1 MATTYFEV
9 AEDELLERAELL
21 KVLGHP
27 ERLAIVLLTLNR
39 EMCVKDLVEVLKISQ
54 PKVSQHVG
62 LMKELG
68 ILSFRKE
75 GTRVLYRTS
84 NDTVK
89 RLVNI
94 LFNETK

>member
-1 MATTYFEV
+1 MISFEETTKK
-9 AEDELLERAELL
+9 ELLRKSELL

-27 ERLAIVLLTLNR
+27 ERLAILLLVYEE
-39 EMCVKDLVEVLKISQ
+39 EMCVKDLMEALQISQ

-75 GTRVLYRTS
+75 GTKVIYRLS
-84 NDTVK
+84 NSVVK
-89 RLVNI
+89 EILDI
-94 LFNETK
+94 LFKVS

>member
-1 MATTYFEV
+1 MISFEETTKK
-9 AEDELLERAELL
+9 ELLRKSELL

-27 ERLAIVLLTLNR
+27 ERLAILLLVYEE
-39 EMCVKDLVEVLKISQ
+39 EMCVKDLMEALQISQ

-75 GTRVLYRTS
+75 GTKVIYRLS
-84 NDTVK
+84 NSVVK
-89 RLVNI
+89 EILDI
-94 LFNETK
+94 LFA

>member
-1 MATTYFEV
+1 MATLSEV
-9 AEDELLERAELL
+9 KERELIEKAELL

-27 ERLAIVLLTLNR
+27 ERLAIILLTLDR
-39 EMCVKDLVEVLKISQ
+39 EMCVKELVEILGISQ

-75 GTRVLYRTS
+75 GTKVLYRTT
-84 NDTVK
+84 NETVK
-89 RLVNI
+89 GLVEI
-94 LFNETK
+94 LF

>member
-1 MATTYFEV
+1 MVTLAEV
-9 AEDELLERAELL
+9 EEKELLEKAELL

-27 ERLAIVLLTLNR
+27 ERLAIILLTLDR
-39 EMCVKDLVEVLKISQ
+39 ELCVKELVEILGISQ

-75 GTRVLYRTS
+75 GTKVLYRTT
-84 NDTVK
+84 NEVVK
-89 RLVNI
+89 ELIGI
-94 LFNETK
+94 LF

>member
-1 MATTYFEV
+1 MVTYESILKEEFLEK
-9 AEDELLERAELL
+9 AEFL

-27 ERLAIVLLTLNR
+27 ERLAIALLVYEK
-39 EMCVKDLVEVLKISQ
+39 EMCVKDLVSILGISQ

-75 GTRVLYRTS
+75 GTKVIYRLS
-84 NDTVK
+84 NPVVK
-89 RLVNI
+89 EILDI
-94 LFNETK
+94 LFG

>member
-1 MATTYFEV
+1 MTTLTEV
-9 AEDELLERAELL
+9 KERELLEKAELL

-27 ERLAIVLLTLNR
+27 ERLAIILLTLDR
-39 EMCVKDLVEVLKISQ
+39 EMCVKELVEILGISQ

-75 GTRVLYRTS
+75 GTKVLYRTT
-84 NDTVK
+84 NNTV
-89 RLVNI
+89 RELIEI
-94 LFNETK
+94 LF

>member
-1 MATTYFEV
+1 MDTTYVEV
-9 AEDELLERAELL
+9 DERKLLEKAELL

-27 ERLAIVLLTLNR
+27 ERLAIVFLTIKR
-39 EMCVKDLVEVLKISQ
+39 EMCVKDLVEILGISQ

-75 GTRVLYRTS
+75 GTKVLYRTS
-84 NDTVK
+84 NEAV
-89 RLVNI
+89 RALMNI
-94 LFNETK
+94 LFEIS

>member
-1 MATTYFEV
+1 MVSFGEITRK
-9 AEDELLERAELL
+9 ELLRKSELL

-27 ERLAIVLLTLNR
+27 ERLAILLLVYEE
-39 EMCVKDLVEVLKISQ
+39 EMCVKDLMEALQISQ

-75 GTRVLYRTS
+75 GTRVIYKLS
-84 NDTVK
+84 DPVVK
-89 RLVNI
+89 EILGI
-94 LFNETK
+94 LFE

>member
-1 MATTYFEV
+1 MATTYVEV
-9 AEDELLERAELL
+9 NERELLDRAELL

-27 ERLAIVLLTLNR
+27 ERLAIVLLTLDR
-39 EMCVKDLVEVLKISQ
+39 EMCVKDLVEILGISQ

-75 GTRVLYRTS
+75 GTKVLYRTS
-84 NDTVK
+84 NETV
-89 RLVNI
+89 RDLISV
-94 LFNETK
+94 LF

>member
-1 MATTYFEV
+1 MAAQLEISG
-9 AEDELLERAELL
+9 EKLLERAELL

-27 ERLAIVLLTLNR
+27 ERLAIVLLTLDR
-39 EMCVKDLVEVLKISQ
+39 EMCVKELVKVLRISQ

-75 GTRVLYRTS
+75 GTKVLYRTS
-84 NDTVK
+84 SEIVK
-89 RLVNI
+89 ELISV
-94 LFNETK
+94 LF

>member
-1 MATTYFEV
+1 MATLTEIK
-9 AEDELLERAELL
+9 ERELIEKAELL

-27 ERLAIVLLTLNR
+27 ERLAIILLTLDR
-39 EMCVKDLVEVLKISQ
+39 ELCVKELVEILGISQ

-75 GTRVLYRTS
+75 GTKVLYRTT
-84 NDTVK
+84 NEVVK
-89 RLVNI
+89 ELIGI
-94 LFNETK
+94 LF

>member
-1 MATTYFEV
+1 MVTYE
-9 AEDELLERAELL
+9 ETLKENLIEKAELL

-27 ERLAIVLLTLNR
+27 ERLAIVLLVFEK
-39 EMCVKDLVEVLKISQ
+39 EMCVKELVETLGISQ

-75 GTRVLYRTS
+75 GTKVLYKLDNHMVREIIYS
-84 NDTVK
+84 
-89 RLVNI
+89 
-94 LFNETK
+94 LFS